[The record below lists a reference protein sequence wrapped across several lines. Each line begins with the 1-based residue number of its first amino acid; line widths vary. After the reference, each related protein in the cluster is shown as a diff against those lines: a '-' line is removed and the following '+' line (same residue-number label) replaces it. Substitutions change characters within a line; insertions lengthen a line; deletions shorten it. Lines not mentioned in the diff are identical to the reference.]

1 MSLLKTNA
9 ADNHSKQ
16 TRAKIVYKGQKI
28 IKTIK
33 DKIELVILEIFLS
46 KKRWINFTATNL
58 LSTKV
63 GAVKIKVYKLKNI
76 LIKLDHI

>member
-33 DKIELVILEIFLS
+33 DKIISDTRNILS
-46 KKRWINFTATNL
+46 KKRWINFIATNL